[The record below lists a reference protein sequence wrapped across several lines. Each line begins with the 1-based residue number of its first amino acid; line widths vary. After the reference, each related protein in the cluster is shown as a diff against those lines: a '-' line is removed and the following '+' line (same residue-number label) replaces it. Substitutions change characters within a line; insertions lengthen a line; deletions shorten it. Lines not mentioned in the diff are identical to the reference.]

1 MANADQPPNKTLRVL
16 VIGAGTSGL
25 AAAQTLLS
33 HDCQVKVLE
42 AKDRIGGRVQT
53 ISIGDHLVDMGASW
67 IHGIG
72 PGAGG
77 IERWVGKPNPIY
89 ELVKSNNIKTVVA
102 WKNESTA
109 KINFY
114 DYKSPGISVD
124 NSTILDLIQRMDHHI
139 GAKIDTTSTNDSLKH
154 VLADFDPKVESH
166 LFNAVLS
173 HTYCQYDAAESSELS
188 LKCYD
193 EIRKFDGEEHV
204 FLEGFETV
212 IKVLSKVVDIEL
224 EKVVKEINYTN
235 EQVKVKTSDGSEY
248 LADKVIVTVPLGV
261 LQSNLIKFTPNLSEA
276 KAGAI
281 KRFGM
286 GLMDKLWLEFPEAFW
301 KNDNDTDW
309 ICFAGETTGLWVDAI
324 NFYKYTGRPLLVM
337 LNVANVAVNVG
348 KMSDQEVLEGAMKVI
363 RNMYPDAPDY
373 VNYARSNWGS
383 DPFALGSY
391 PFVKIGAEDRDFEM
405 YIEAESTRERVFFAG
420 DGTIR
425 GMIGCVHAAYI
436 SGVDAA
442 NSAVESFR
450 KREREKAERTLKG
463 PYLLVIPA
471 VLAFI
476 HAKLFF

>member
-1 MANADQPPNKTLRVL
+1 
-16 VIGAGTSGL
+16 
-25 AAAQTLLS
+25 
-33 HDCQVKVLE
+33 
-42 AKDRIGGRVQT
+42 
-53 ISIGDHLVDMGASW
+53 MGASW

-77 IERWVGKPNPIY
+77 IARWVGKANPIY
-89 ELVKSNNIKTVVA
+89 ELVKSNDIKTVVA
-102 WKNESTA
+102 WEHETSA

-114 DYKSPGISVD
+114 DYKSPGVSVK
-124 NSTILDLIQRMDHHI
+124 NSIVLDLIQRMDEHI
-139 GAKIDTTSTNDSLKH
+139 GGKIHSYSTNDSLKQ
-154 VLADFDPKVESH
+154 VLEDFDPKCESH

-173 HTYCQYDAAESSELS
+173 HTYCQYDAAETSELS

-204 FLEGFETV
+204 FLEGFQTV
-212 IKVLSKVVDIEL
+212 IKVLSQGVDIEL
-224 EKVVKEINYTN
+224 SKVVNQINYTTD
-235 EQVKVKTSDGSEY
+235 QVKVLTSDGCEY
-248 LADKVIVTVPLGV
+248 QADKVIITVPIGV
-261 LQSNLIKFTPNLSEA
+261 LQSSLINFTPPLSEE
-276 KAGAI
+276 KSNAI
-281 KRFGM
+281 SRFGM

-337 LNVANVAVNVG
+337 FNVANVAVDVS

-363 RNMYPDAPDY
+363 RNWYPDAPDY

-391 PFVKIGAEDRDFEM
+391 PFVKVGAQDRDFEM
-405 YIEAESTRERVFFAG
+405 YIEAESTQERVFFAG

-442 NSAVESFR
+442 NNAVESFR
-450 KREREKAERTLKG
+450 KKEAEKERERERRSQRGGKMLKG
-463 PYLLVIPA
+463 PYLLLIPA

-476 HAKLFF
+476 HARLLF